1 MKKLF
6 FLFAAACIIASCS
19 KNDPFNTG
27 QFSPDAFKKGMP
39 LNVPVIVVPPDE
51 DGDGDDTE
59 ELMAAFADA
68 EPGSVIKLL
77 PGVYHTGVMELYGF
91 RGKIIGAGKDKT
103 IIIPSGP
110 IDGSAQ
116 IDDRNLLTSWW
127 RIIGG
132 DLTVSDLTFK
142 TGDGPLISDVDS
154 YSGTQGLLVALCVNN
169 YNADYYP
176 NDPPFMNFTL
186 KNVKIS
192 CGLFDDPSLGFY
204 QTAYNVLMALW
215 IGADCFWPPEEG
227 IKLTKG
233 NYNVTD
239 CCFENGYDGLEFF
252 SFGENAT
259 GIVDKIKTNN
269 CGFGIYMTANYSS
282 RIFITNSI
290 FSNSTINDITIE
302 DADWGL
308 LYNIKSLNRCQF
320 KLTGNKFNVSNPIS
334 SVVFRD
340 YYVIQDQAEKWPMQ
354 AMLKGNLFSLSEG
367 STGISAWNS
376 QDIQIRNNHFAGL
389 CDAGIIV
396 DGQEITLYNL
406 DYSVMAE
413 GTPWAKNALI
423 LGNNFSSLKPGTA
436 AVVLGEKS
444 MNCTVIGTGK
454 EKVLDLGEGNRVTGM
469 KKVLLGHHLGPAIR
483 DNFRMHRRMRPH

>member
-1 MKKLF
+1 MKKLI

-27 QFSPDAFKKGMP
+27 QFSSDAFNKGMP

-59 ELMAAFADA
+59 ELTAAFAEA

-91 RGKIIGAGKDKT
+91 QGKIIGAGKDKT
-103 IIIPSGP
+103 IIIPSGL
-110 IDGSAQ
+110 IKGKAQ
-116 IDDRNLLTSWW
+116 IVDRNLLTSWW

-132 DLTVSDLTFK
+132 DVTISDLTFK
-142 TGDGPLISDVDS
+142 TGDGPLTSDVDP
-154 YSGTQGLLVALCVNN
+154 YFNCNGLLSILCVNN
-169 YNADYYP
+169 YNAEYLH
-176 NDPPFMNFTL
+176 NDPPFMNFTI

-192 CGLFDDPSLGFY
+192 CGLFGDPSLGFLG
-204 QTAYNVLMALW
+204 TSYNIMFPLW
-215 IGADCFWPPEEG
+215 IGTDYWIPPAEG
-227 IKLTKG
+227 ISLTKG
-233 NYNVTD
+233 NFNVID
-239 CCFENGYDGLEFF
+239 CCFENSYDGLEFS
-252 SFGENAT
+252 SFGEDAT
-259 GIVDKIKTNN
+259 GRIDNIKTNN
-269 CGFGIYMTANYSS
+269 CGCGIYMPANYSS

-290 FSNSTINDITIE
+290 FSNSTISDIMIE
-302 DADWGL
+302 DWDWGL
-308 LYNIKSLNRCQF
+308 FPDITSSKRCQF
-320 KLTGNKFNVSNPIS
+320 ILTGNTFNVGNPIP

-340 YYVIQDQAEKWPMQ
+340 YFVVQDHSDKWPMQ
-354 AMLKGNLFSLSEG
+354 VILKGNLFHLTEG

-396 DGQEITLYNL
+396 DGQEIILYDFYYNVIA
-406 DYSVMAE
+406 S

-423 LGNNFSSLKPGTA
+423 LGDNFSGLKAGTA

-444 MNCTVIGTGK
+444 MNCTVTGTGK
-454 EKVLDLGEGNRVTGM
+454 EKVVDLGEGNRVTGM
-469 KKVLLGHHLGPAIR
+469 KKVPGGNHFGPAIR
-483 DNFRMHRRMRPH
+483 DNFRMHRGMRPH